1 MKKKPPLDK
10 WIDSRPSPERGM
22 PGVAPIDANAFS
34 QRAGEIIAKAIAL
47 SDEKPKR
54 AQDRSIATS
63 TRTTAQA
70 SVHPQPSAPALSL
83 DGKLTRYR
91 SR

>member
-1 MKKKPPLDK
+1 MKKKPPPDK
-10 WIDSRPSPERGM
+10 WRIDSRPSKHGM

-47 SDEKPKR
+47 SNEKPKR
-54 AQDRSIATS
+54 
-63 TRTTAQA
+63 
-70 SVHPQPSAPALSL
+70 H
-83 DGKLTRYR
+83 

>member
-1 MKKKPPLDK
+1 MKKRPPPDK

-34 QRAGEIIAKAIAL
+34 QRAGEIIAKAIAP

-54 AQDRSIATS
+54 
-63 TRTTAQA
+63 
-70 SVHPQPSAPALSL
+70 H
-83 DGKLTRYR
+83 

>member
-1 MKKKPPLDK
+1 MKKKPPPDK
-10 WIDSRPSPERGM
+10 WRIDSRPSPERGM

-47 SDEKPKR
+47 SNEKPKR
-54 AQDRSIATS
+54 
-63 TRTTAQA
+63 
-70 SVHPQPSAPALSL
+70 H
-83 DGKLTRYR
+83 